1 MYQHDKMQSGPG
13 STPAHGSLWRLTV
26 QPAGGVRLGSISGI
40 EITADWSLVLIFF
53 LITFSLA
60 TGIFPAWHADWGR
73 GISWVTAL
81 GAAALFF
88 ASVLVHELS
97 HAFVG
102 RANGVEIRRITLFMF
117 GGMAHMENEP
127 PSWRAELGMAIVG
140 PLTSLVLGFAFLW
153 LGGLLSGPLPFD
165 PANPQATLAAL
176 GPAASL
182 LFWLGPVNIGL
193 ALFNLVPGFPLDG
206 GRVLRALMW
215 GMTGNLRLATRRA
228 SQAGQGFAWLLMAS
242 GVAAMLGLHLPFFG
256 GGFVNGVWLTFIGW
270 FLNNAAVMS
279 YQQLLIRESL
289 EDVPVSR
296 LMQTRFMRVS
306 PQMRI
311 STLVNEHVMPSGQ
324 RAFPVEEEGRL
335 LGMVSL
341 RDLQKCEPS
350 AWERM
355 TVKDIMT
362 PAAALATVGPDQ
374 DAVEALA
381 VIGRRDLNQ
390 LTVVRDDE
398 LVGLLRRE
406 DVLKWLSLHAAP
418 GLGKLSNR
426 VP

>member
-1 MYQHDKMQSGPG
+1 MYQHDEMQSGPG
-13 STPAHGSLWRLTV
+13 TSGLHRPPRRLAV
-26 QPAGGVRLGSISGI
+26 QPTGGVHLGTIGGI
-40 EITADWSLVLIFF
+40 EITADWSLVIIFL

-60 TGIFPAWHADWGR
+60 TGVFPAWHTDWGPA
-73 GISWVTAL
+73 ISWLTAL
-81 GAAALFF
+81 AAAVLFF

-97 HAFVG
+97 HAIVG

-117 GGMAHMENEP
+117 GGMAHMESEP

-153 LGGLLSGPLPFD
+153 LGGLLSGPLHVD

-182 LFWLGPVNIGL
+182 LLWLGPVNIVL

-215 GMTGNLRLATRRA
+215 GVTGNLRLATRRA

-242 GVAAMLGLHLPFFG
+242 GFAAILGLHVPFLG
-256 GGFVNGVWLTFIGW
+256 GGFVNGIWLTFIGW

-279 YQQLLIRESL
+279 YQQLVIRESL

-296 LMQTRFMRVS
+296 LMQTRFLRVS

-311 STLVNEHVMPSGQ
+311 STLINEHVMPSGQ
-324 RAFPVEEEGRL
+324 RAFPVEEDGRL
-335 LGMVSL
+335 LGLVSL

-362 PAAALATVGPDQ
+362 PAAELAAVAPDQ
-374 DAVEALA
+374 DVVEALA
-381 VIGRRDLNQ
+381 AIGRRDLNQ
-390 LTVVRDDE
+390 LAVVQDDV

-406 DVLKWLSLHAAP
+406 DILKWLSLHAAP
-418 GLGKLSNR
+418 GLGRLSDR